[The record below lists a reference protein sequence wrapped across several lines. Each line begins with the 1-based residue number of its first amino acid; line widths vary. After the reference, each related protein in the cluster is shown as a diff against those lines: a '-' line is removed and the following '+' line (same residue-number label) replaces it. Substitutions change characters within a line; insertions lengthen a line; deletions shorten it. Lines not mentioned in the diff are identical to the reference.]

1 MHIYPIF
8 NLGFYNL
15 TSVFYVLFIGILIQS
30 CELPPPREIYNPEF
44 SLNQMEQFPLGWTY
58 ERGLPIS
65 IRKIPGPD
73 GKSFKPELTAEIE
86 NPVILS
92 QKVLVK
98 DSGSYFVIGKF
109 RATIENGSFF
119 ISATGESFNEQVEF
133 KTDVNSCNRTFFSFQ
148 VNDRETVTLRIG
160 FTKNSI
166 GIAYPD
172 TLFFYKEKYF
182 YPVSI
187 DARAMRAGLE
197 QFAGIGEMSEK
208 TIDSNIDKIANILN
222 VMYLSS
228 DQDSTSKLTEFFG
241 SVDFNVEQTKYL
253 YDYIKNW
260 EGENNA
266 YDQKISLTIDE
277 LLKLYR
283 IPVRQLYLRSEC
295 KSKHQFVEYFNQF
308 KSEWSIIDA
317 FYGIR
322 YVDEE
327 GKYLGMEDVD
337 NLVRNGSFSNAN
349 IRKLDIRAFKY
360 SEEEIM
366 EKWASLEPSTWI
378 IRK

>member
-1 MHIYPIF
+1 MQIQYSFNCGFDKIKMVIY
-8 NLGFYNL
+8 
-15 TSVFYVLFIGILIQS
+15 VALFILTIQS
-30 CELPPPREIYNPEF
+30 CELPPPREIYNPGF
-44 SLNQMEQFPLGWTY
+44 SINRMEEFPLGWTF

-65 IRKIPGPD
+65 IRKIPAQ
-73 GKSFKPELTAEIE
+73 GKNLFKPELIAEIN

-92 QKVLVK
+92 QKVIVK

-109 RATIENGSFF
+109 RAEIDSGSFF
-119 ISATGESFNEQVEF
+119 ISATGESFNKKVEF
-133 KTDVNSCNRTFFSFQ
+133 KVDINSCNRTFFSFQ
-148 VNDRETVTLRIG
+148 INESQTVTLRIG
-160 FTKNSI
+160 FNKNSK
-166 GIAYPD
+166 GIANPD
-172 TLFFYKEKYF
+172 TLFFYKEQYF
-182 YPVSI
+182 NPISI
-187 DARAMRAGLE
+187 DARSMRAGLE
-197 QFAGIGEMSEK
+197 NFAGIGKMSEK

-228 DQDSTSKLTEFFG
+228 DQDSTSKMTEFFG

-360 SEEEIM
+360 SEEEIV
-366 EKWASLEPSTWI
+366 EKWASLEPSMWI